1 MNRRVLG
8 QPLLRV
14 AARMSWLFYLFLCSA
29 FLSSCATNAIEN
41 AARQEYNEAR
51 EECGYQVKDYRDC
64 MKKLGWLVP

>member
-29 FLSSCATNAIEN
+29 FLSSCANSVEI

>member
-1 MNRRVLG
+1 MNRRVLS

-14 AARMSWLFYLFLCSA
+14 AARMRWLFYLFLCSA
-29 FLSSCATNAIEN
+29 FLSSCANSVEM